1 MNCLMFDLERG
12 SQSIGSPDA
21 IEKLF
26 GFPVLEPTTFDQF
39 KRIISDLYT
48 VQKSVNTVKVGSLDI
63 EQEVLETIPKNG
75 IQIDA
80 LVLDTFSELSKKY
93 QRSLVNKDGK
103 MQMQDWGKLKN
114 TLDMLLEFI
123 TRIPGVLVMNCHSK
137 VRDLGDGTSKVLPY
151 IDGSTKEDISKWFDF
166 VFYTRTIDSPSGTS
180 KYVWQTRHTEK
191 YDHAKDRTDLLPSE
205 MPQDFQKV
213 FEAARE
219 KEFTSCKILVIGS
232 PGSGKTWSLK
242 TLIKEEAK

>member
-1 MNCLMFDLERG
+1 MKCLMFDLERG
-12 SQSIGSPDA
+12 SQSIGSPEA
-21 IEKLF
+21 IHKLF
-26 GFPVLEPTTFDQF
+26 GFPVLEPTTFNQF
-39 KRIISDLYT
+39 KKTISDLYA
-48 VQKSVNTVKVGSLDI
+48 VQKTINTVKVGTLDI
-63 EQEVLETIPKNG
+63 DQEVLETVPKDG
-75 IQIDA
+75 VQIDA
-80 LVLDTFSELSKKY
+80 LILDTFSELSKKY

-191 YDHAKDRTDLLPSE
+191 YDHAKDRTNLLPTE

-213 FEAARE
+213 LEAARE
-219 KEFTSCKILVIGS
+219 KKFKSCKILVIGS

-242 TLIKEEAK
+242 TLVNKEEA

>member
-1 MNCLMFDLERG
+1 MFDLERG

-191 YDHAKDRTDLLPSE
+191 YDHAKDRTNLLPTE

-213 FEAARE
+213 LEAARE
-219 KEFTSCKILVIGS
+219 KEFKSCKILVIGS

-242 TLIKEEAK
+242 TLVNKEEA

>member
-1 MNCLMFDLERG
+1 MFDLERG
-12 SQSIGSPDA
+12 SQSIGSPEA
-21 IEKLF
+21 IHKLF
-26 GFPVLEPTTFDQF
+26 GFPVLEPTTFNQF
-39 KRIISDLYT
+39 KKTISDLYA
-48 VQKSVNTVKVGSLDI
+48 VQKTINTVKVGTLDI
-63 EQEVLETIPKNG
+63 DQEVLETVPKDG
-75 IQIDA
+75 VQIDA
-80 LVLDTFSELSKKY
+80 LILDTFSELSKKY

-191 YDHAKDRTDLLPSE
+191 YDHAKDRTNLLPTE

-213 FEAARE
+213 LEVARE
-219 KEFTSCKILVIGS
+219 KEFKSCKILVIGS

-242 TLIKEEAK
+242 TLVNKEEA